1 MTDNDMTFE
10 EWGEAF
16 EIELEALEILTK
28 KIKKNFEEER
38 MGTLKYKK
46 NPVPPRRFSHKPTK
60 LSIKSQAWMR
70 GFKYERKNW

>member
-38 MGTLKYKK
+38 MGPL
-46 NPVPPRRFSHKPTK
+46 
-60 LSIKSQAWMR
+60 
-70 GFKYERKNW
+70 

>member
-46 NPVPPRRFSHKPTK
+46 NPVPSRRFSHKPTK
-60 LSIKSQAWMR
+60 LSIKSQA
-70 GFKYERKNW
+70 